1 MQIRLF
7 FFGGG
12 GGAGPGLVNKTTF
25 DFDDDMIFVGLTSR
39 ENGEFKLHTV
49 KELKPKLS
57 WNQLLWALLL
67 FV

>member
-7 FFGGG
+7 FLGGG
-12 GGAGPGLVNKTTF
+12 GTGQVLVNITTF

-57 WNQLLWALLL
+57 
-67 FV
+67 